1 VTTDPFDTLGLEPT
15 FALDPELI
23 DRRVRELGRALHPD
37 RHATATAGERRQALG
52 RSIDVNEAG
61 RVSRDPIRRAEVLRQ
76 RLLGAAQ
83 EALDEAVA
91 SKAPPEL
98 LLEMMELRES
108 LAAAKA
114 ARDLGKVM
122 RLAAPVRDREERVLR
137 AIDERFQGALDGTRL
152 DLGALDR
159 DIGELRYL
167 RRFLDEVSLI
177 EDELG

>member
-1 VTTDPFDTLGLEPT
+1 VTSDPFDTLGLEPS
-15 FALDPELI
+15 FSLDPELI

-37 RHATATAGERRQALG
+37 RHATATAGQRRQALG

-61 RVSRDPIRRAEVLRQ
+61 RALRDPIRRAEVLRK

-83 EALDEAVA
+83 AALDEAVA
-91 SKAPPEL
+91 GKAPPEL

-114 ARDLGKVM
+114 ARDLGKVA

-152 DLGALDR
+152 DLGALDG
-159 DIGELRYL
+159 DIAELRYL

>member
-1 VTTDPFDTLGLEPT
+1 MTTDPFDTLGLEPT

-37 RHATATAGERRQALG
+37 RHATATAGQRRQALG
-52 RSIDVNEAG
+52 HSIDVNEAG
-61 RVSRDPIRRAEVLRQ
+61 RVLRDPIRRAEVLRK
-76 RLLGAAQ
+76 RLLGA
-83 EALDEAVA
+83 ALDEAVA
-91 SKAPPEL
+91 AKAPPEL
-98 LLEMMELRES
+98 LLEMLELRES

-114 ARDLGKVM
+114 ARDLGKVE
-122 RLAAPVRDREERVLR
+122 RLATPVRDREERVLR

-152 DLGALDR
+152 DLGALDG
-159 DIGELRYL
+159 DIAELRYL